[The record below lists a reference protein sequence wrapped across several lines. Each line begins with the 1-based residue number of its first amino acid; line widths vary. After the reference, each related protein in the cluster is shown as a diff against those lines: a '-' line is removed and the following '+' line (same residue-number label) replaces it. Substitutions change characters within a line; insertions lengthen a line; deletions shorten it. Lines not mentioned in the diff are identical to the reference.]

1 MISEIWTASLSGISG
16 EAVRVETALTRGI
29 PACSVVGLADITIK
43 ESGARIR
50 SAILNSGYEYPQRR
64 ITVNL
69 APAGARKDGSH
80 FDLPIAAGILAA
92 ADPVGRDTG
101 QYGFLGELSLDGR
114 INPVKGALPLTI
126 CLCENGFKKIIL
138 PSGNAAEAS
147 MAKDAELYPVRS
159 LKEVRAFMKGEKELR
174 LYVRRDFDSPRETA
188 GEPDYSDVAGHENVK
203 RAMVICAAGGHGML
217 MIGAPGSGKTM
228 LARRLP
234 TVMPEMSYEE
244 KMQVTKIYSI
254 AGLLSEDSP
263 MPESRP
269 FRSPHHTI
277 TVSAL
282 LGGGLKPKPGEFSLS
297 HYGVLFMD
305 EITHFRPQVLEA
317 LRQPLEE
324 EKICINRR
332 ESTVIFPGKVILVAA
347 ANPCGCGYAGDPT
360 HECTC
365 SDAEIRHYRA
375 KLSGPLLDRI
385 DIHVKVERIRY
396 DQLEMTGSRVS
407 SSDMRRQVSAARK
420 MQQERYRN
428 ESIFFNSQLSPRL
441 IKKSCMLGIEEQA
454 IMKEA
459 YEKFSL
465 SIRTYIKM
473 IKLARTIADIE
484 QSPGIR
490 PEHLMEALQ
499 YRGPDELCRRN

>member
-297 HYGVLFMD
+297 HYGVFFTN
-305 EITHFRPQVLEA
+305 EI
-317 LRQPLEE
+317 
-324 EKICINRR
+324 INDNI
-332 ESTVIFPGKVILVAA
+332 ST
-347 ANPCGCGYAGDPT
+347 T
-360 HECTC
+360 
-365 SDAEIRHYRA
+365 IRC
-375 KLSGPLLDRI
+375 L
-385 DIHVKVERIRY
+385 
-396 DQLEMTGSRVS
+396 
-407 SSDMRRQVSAARK
+407 
-420 MQQERYRN
+420 
-428 ESIFFNSQLSPRL
+428 
-441 IKKSCMLGIEEQA
+441 
-454 IMKEA
+454 
-459 YEKFSL
+459 
-465 SIRTYIKM
+465 
-473 IKLARTIADIE
+473 
-484 QSPGIR
+484 
-490 PEHLMEALQ
+490 
-499 YRGPDELCRRN
+499 

>member
-1 MISEIWTASLSGISG
+1 
-16 EAVRVETALTRGI
+16 
-29 PACSVVGLADITIK
+29 
-43 ESGARIR
+43 
-50 SAILNSGYEYPQRR
+50 
-64 ITVNL
+64 
-69 APAGARKDGSH
+69 
-80 FDLPIAAGILAA
+80 
-92 ADPVGRDTG
+92 
-101 QYGFLGELSLDGR
+101 
-114 INPVKGALPLTI
+114 
-126 CLCENGFKKIIL
+126 
-138 PSGNAAEAS
+138 
-147 MAKDAELYPVRS
+147 
-159 LKEVRAFMKGEKELR
+159 
-174 LYVRRDFDSPRETA
+174 
-188 GEPDYSDVAGHENVK
+188 
-203 RAMVICAAGGHGML
+203 
-217 MIGAPGSGKTM
+217 
-228 LARRLP
+228 
-234 TVMPEMSYEE
+234 
-244 KMQVTKIYSI
+244 
-254 AGLLSEDSP
+254 
-263 MPESRP
+263 
-269 FRSPHHTI
+269 
-277 TVSAL
+277 
-282 LGGGLKPKPGEFSLS
+282 
-297 HYGVLFMD
+297 MD
-305 EITHFRPQVLEA
+305 EITNFRPQVLEA

-365 SDAEIRHYRA
+365 SDAEIRHYRT

-396 DQLEMTGSRVS
+396 DQLEMTGSMVS